1 MYKKIKS
8 IIPTLQDII
17 LVFFF
22 TELKFQTYSKIL
34 NNISTKTDYVTSLSV
49 HLINLLLDQSSWL
62 IWQLMIVVG
71 VPLEYLFK
79 CWVGNRHVIY
89 CSAIAFFNKYSP
101 NSPWSVYFFWFAKA
115 FLTSESIN
123 IFNEH
128 GWQDI

>member
-49 HLINLLLDQSSWL
+49 HLINLLLHQSSWL
-62 IWQLMIVVG
+62 IWRLMIAVV
-71 VPLEYLFK
+71 VPLEYLSK
-79 CWVGNRHVIY
+79 CWVGNRHMIY
-89 CSAIAFFNKYSP
+89 CIAIAFFNKYIP
-101 NSPWSVYFFWFAKA
+101 ISPWSVFFFWFAKA